1 MFLWDLPKQHF
12 TKNCDQRM
20 TGELRTLWIQALSKP
35 LHPKQK
41 QNQRKIL
48 GDYQAYIKLLK

>member
-35 LHPKQK
+35 LHPKQ
-41 QNQRKIL
+41 NQRKIL